1 MDDIIRKSL
10 EAGLSC
16 EQELAAHFKSLVQGD
31 ERALDGNRASLAE
44 CQRKIRVFEEALAE

>member
-16 EQELAAHFKSLVQGD
+16 EQELAAHFKSLVQNG
-31 ERALDGNRASLAE
+31 ERTIDVNRASLAE
-44 CQRKIRVFEEALAE
+44 HERKIRAFE